1 MFIATLFIIGTNYCS
16 KELIKPVI
24 SVKYVSRQKEG
35 GGLVANW
42 CTALA
47 ALWIVACQPPLTMGF
62 SGKTTG
68 MGCHFLLQRQ
78 KEEDIENHGDM
89 EHLGVEG

>member
-1 MFIATLFIIGTNYCS
+1 
-16 KELIKPVI
+16 
-24 SVKYVSRQKEG
+24 
-35 GGLVANW
+35 
-42 CTALA
+42 
-47 ALWIVACQPPLTMGF
+47 MGY